1 MTRYLKLPEEWHN
14 LLHRLWS
21 KATKDPDYVKAEWMQ
36 LESIL
41 FKAAKICQENED
53 ESDATSST

>member
-1 MTRYLKLPEEWHN
+1 MTRYLKLPNEWHN

-21 KATKDPDYVKAEWMQ
+21 KATENADYVKAEWTE

-41 FKAAKICQENED
+41 FKAAEICQEND
-53 ESDATSST
+53 NESDTAKST